1 MEVIP
6 LCSDLAVTR
15 PYDYLLGHVGKHAYW
30 PFLFLPNRDG
40 PMKQLE
46 VGPLGQDLDS
56 GEMMAIESARMLAGI
71 LAFASLSLPL
81 MLFPL

>member
-30 PFLFLPNRDG
+30 PFLFLPN
-40 PMKQLE
+40 LC
-46 VGPLGQDLDS
+46 
-56 GEMMAIESARMLAGI
+56 
-71 LAFASLSLPL
+71 
-81 MLFPL
+81 

>member
-1 MEVIP
+1 
-6 LCSDLAVTR
+6 
-15 PYDYLLGHVGKHAYW
+15 
-30 PFLFLPNRDG
+30 
-40 PMKQLE
+40 MKQLE

-71 LAFASLSLPL
+71 LAFASLSVPL